1 MCWNWYILAYI
12 ASPQISMHFDRLHS
26 IFKKIIDDFVDFL
39 HFFLKILI
47 YALPTCV
54 VWQACSSLP
63 SIPSTNQRALFPHF
77 SNTKSYKYWWSK
89 HFLIIWSI
97 PHIIFK
103 LLCYKASNY
112 TDISIIRYYK
122 CQIQICDYQYLH
134 WILEHSIILSTNIF

>member
-1 MCWNWYILAYI
+1 MNFHAVVCE
-12 ASPQISMHFDRLHS
+12 
-26 IFKKIIDDFVDFL
+26 
-39 HFFLKILI
+39 I
-47 YALPTCV
+47 YVLL
-54 VWQACSSLP
+54 QKL
-63 SIPSTNQRALFPHF
+63 
-77 SNTKSYKYWWSK
+77 SN
-89 HFLIIWSI
+89 IMI